1 MCFSFEPPFI
11 RYFPLPECRSPC
23 ELKRVVFRCS
33 EIFEPTASM
42 NSSGWQ
48 LWHSMVHLLKA
59 KNQGLRGSAVS
70 CSLRYRARALEPKK
84 PSLVHH
90 DVVPFPHPLPA
101 PGKHSSSTDLKNVY
115 PASCGFIST
124 GERCSFRV
132 FAATKNMGW
141 FNCLEGI
148 ELQVSCQTY
157 RCWSFS
163 CDSRVPKFDP
173 K

>member
-23 ELKRVVFRCS
+23 ELKRVVFRSS
-33 EIFEPTASM
+33 EIFEPTATM

-84 PSLVHH
+84 PSLVHQDKQLRECTTWFH
-90 DVVPFPHPLPA
+90 FHIPYLHQESTAARQISKMSTPPPA
-101 PGKHSSSTDLKNVY
+101 ASSQLASGAASGFLQLQRTWGGST
-115 PASCGFIST
+115 A
-124 GERCSFRV
+124 
-132 FAATKNMGW
+132 
-141 FNCLEGI
+141 
-148 ELQVSCQTY
+148 
-157 RCWSFS
+157 
-163 CDSRVPKFDP
+163 
-173 K
+173 